1 MASSP
6 TRPQSPLTPN
16 EAQFLLGHITEK
28 KEANWASI
36 MIRYL
41 PILLLGIL
49 GILGL
54 VFVFHSDSFLNETC
68 RMHHDEFYGKL
79 WLECPEAMRKAFGP
93 RH

>member
-6 TRPQSPLTPN
+6 TRPQSPLAPS
-16 EAQFLLGHITEK
+16 EVQFLLAPPGYK
-28 KEANWASI
+28 NDANWASI

-41 PILLLGIL
+41 PILLLCIL
-49 GILGL
+49 AMFGL
-54 VFVFHSDSFLNETC
+54 IFVFHSSGYLNETC
-68 RMHHDEFYGKL
+68 RMHHDELYGKL